1 MNSKRMVLSK
11 YILTSLL
18 VLILLLA
25 GCAYAAAT
33 PSYDKGVGG
42 GEVPAQPEMDRE
54 SEIATTQGLTPGSSG
69 QAIQRIVIKNA
80 SLTLAVDNP
89 AESAAVISRLA
100 DELGGYVVAV
110 NVYQQEL
117 DSGAKVPRASL
128 TIRVPAEKLNDA
140 LDTIK
145 KQSKQDPISENV
157 NSQDVTSEYTD
168 LQSRLRNL
176 EATEVQLT
184 KILEK
189 AEKTEDVLSVYNQLV
204 QYREQIE
211 VTKGQIKYYEESAAL
226 SSVSVELMANE
237 AVQPL
242 TIGGW
247 QPAGVAK
254 DAVQTLINTLK
265 FLANL
270 LIWVLI
276 YLIPVLLVLY
286 VVFVLPISLLVR
298 AWKKRRKMNKK
309 PAPPPAE
316 DQG

>member
-1 MNSKRMVLSK
+1 MNSKMMISSRYL
-11 YILTSLL
+11 LTCLL
-18 VLILLLA
+18 ALVLLLA
-25 GCAYAAAT
+25 GCSYASST
-33 PSYDKGVGG
+33 PQMMKEA
-42 GEVPAQPEMDRE
+42 GEGMAPEPAMDRE
-54 SEIATTQGLTPGSSG
+54 YEMAANQEMTPGSSG

-80 SLTLAVDNP
+80 SLSLAVDNP
-89 AESAAVISRLA
+89 AESAATIARMA

-140 LDTIK
+140 LDSIK
-145 KQSKQDPISENV
+145 KESEQDPISENV

-270 LIWVLI
+270 LIWVVI
-276 YLIPVLLVLY
+276 YLLPVLLVLY
-286 VVFVLPISLLVR
+286 VIFVLPISLLVR
-298 AWKKRRKMNKK
+298 AWKKRRKINKK

-316 DQG
+316 DQS